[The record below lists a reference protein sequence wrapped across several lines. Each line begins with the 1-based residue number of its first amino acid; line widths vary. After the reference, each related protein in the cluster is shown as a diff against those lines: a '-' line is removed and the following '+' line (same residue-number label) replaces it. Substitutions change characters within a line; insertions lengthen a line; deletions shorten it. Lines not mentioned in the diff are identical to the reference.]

1 MTIHLKHTDNYDN
14 WHWGSVT
21 TGVRSRLA
29 TKQFLELAGTANVHV
44 TEPSTGRGLL
54 FRAVE
59 AQVHEYTYVSRVLDG
74 YCSEW
79 NTSPSGSPRPDLA
92 RLATQMFNGT
102 VELAWEVGQ
111 GQLGIHWQGA
121 KHHAM
126 YDAASGFCV
135 FNDMACLARSL
146 ATQGHHV
153 FYLDWDAHHGDGV
166 EELTRSDPR
175 ITTFSIHEK
184 GIFPGTGLADSP
196 EDNVL
201 NRALAP
207 GSGDDELLAAVNVAL
222 VCGYISP
229 NTSTILLAAGADG
242 AMGDPLSSLGYT
254 LEGYREAARMVG
266 ETARDLGARV
276 IMGGA
281 GGYRPEDLTP
291 TVWAETAYALAKGMN
306 VL

>member
-1 MTIHLKHTDNYDN
+1 MVIHLKHTDAYDN

-21 TGVRSRLA
+21 NGVRSRLA

-59 AQVHEYTYVSRVLDG
+59 AQVHEYAYVSRVLDG

-79 NTSPSGSPRPDLA
+79 DQDSWDEHRPDLA

-126 YDAASGFCV
+126 YDHASGFCV

-146 ATQGHHV
+146 ASQGQHV

-166 EELTRSDPR
+166 EELTRADPR

-196 EDNVL
+196 EDNVF

-207 GSGDDELLAAVNVAL
+207 GSGDGALYGAVCESFETMAD
-222 VCGYISP
+222 S
-229 NTSTILLAAGADG
+229 TSTILLAAGADG
-242 AMGDPLSSLGYT
+242 AQGDPLSSLGYT

-266 ETARDLGARV
+266 ETARALGARV

-281 GGYRPEDLTP
+281 GGYRPKDLTP
-291 TVWAETAYALAKGMN
+291 TVWAETAYALAKTMN